1 VPNRLKKIN
10 IITVNKKRKKPE
22 STQTSSAPSNLS
34 KEIPQKEK
42 DQLIQNR
49 LHDALNA
56 VELKKSMDK
65 WLKTTEGQNSVMM
78 RDLTIL
84 KGVNEEYLNSF
95 FLLGYTMED
104 ERVIIQSY
112 RNPKD
117 KDAMMEFLKNVF
129 IQQCQQNN
137 QEE

>member
-1 VPNRLKKIN
+1 
-10 IITVNKKRKKPE
+10 
-22 STQTSSAPSNLS
+22 
-34 KEIPQKEK
+34 
-42 DQLIQNR
+42 
-49 LHDALNA
+49 
-56 VELKKSMDK
+56 MDK

-84 KGVNEEYLNSF
+84 KGINEEYLNSF
-95 FLLGYTMED
+95 ILLGYTMED

-129 IQQCQQNN
+129 IQQCHQNN

>member
-1 VPNRLKKIN
+1 
-10 IITVNKKRKKPE
+10 VNKKRKKI
-22 STQTSSAPSNLS
+22 
-34 KEIPQKEK
+34 EIPPEPIILPEEVSQKEK
-42 DQLIQNR
+42 DKLIQNR
-49 LHDALNA
+49 LHDTLNA

-65 WLKTTEGQNSVMM
+65 WLKTNEGHNSVMM

-95 FLLGYTMED
+95 ILLGYTMED

-112 RNPKD
+112 GTPKD
-117 KDAMMEFLKNVF
+117 KDALMEFLKNVF
-129 IQQCQQNN
+129 IQQCHQNN

>member
-1 VPNRLKKIN
+1 MLNLLKKIN
-10 IITVNKKRKKPE
+10 IITVNKKKKKSEPV
-22 STQTSSAPSNLS
+22 
-34 KEIPQKEK
+34 EIPQNNLPEEISQDK
-42 DQLIQNR
+42 QIQNR
-49 LHDALNA
+49 LHEALNA
-56 VELKKSMDK
+56 VELKKSMDR
-65 WLKTTEGQNSVMM
+65 WLKTNEGKNSIMI

-84 KGVNEEYLNSF
+84 KGINEEYLNSF
-95 FLLGYTMED
+95 ILLGYTMED

-112 RNPKD
+112 KNPKD

>member
-1 VPNRLKKIN
+1 M
-10 IITVNKKRKKPE
+10 NKKRKKPG
-22 STQTSSAPSNLS
+22 STQTPSVPDNLPE
-34 KEIPQKEK
+34 EISQEEK

-84 KGVNEEYLNSF
+84 KGINEEYLNSF
-95 FLLGYTMED
+95 ILLGYTMED

-129 IQQCQQNN
+129 IQQSQQNN

>member
-1 VPNRLKKIN
+1 M
-10 IITVNKKRKKPE
+10 NKKRKK
-22 STQTSSAPSNLS
+22 T
-34 KEIPQKEK
+34 EIPPETITLPEEVSQKEK
-42 DQLIQNR
+42 DKLIENR
-49 LHDALNA
+49 LYDTLNA

-65 WLKTTEGQNSVMM
+65 WLKTNEGHNSVMM

-95 FLLGYTMED
+95 ILLGYTMED

-112 RNPKD
+112 GTPKD
-117 KDAMMEFLKNVF
+117 KDALMEFLKNVF
-129 IQQCQQNN
+129 IQQCHQNN

>member
-1 VPNRLKKIN
+1 M
-10 IITVNKKRKKPE
+10 NKKRKKPG
-22 STQTSSAPSNLS
+22 STQTSSAQDNLPN
-34 KEIPQKEK
+34 EISQEEK

-65 WLKTTEGQNSVMM
+65 WLKTNEGQNSVMM

-95 FLLGYTMED
+95 ILLGYTMED

>member
-1 VPNRLKKIN
+1 M
-10 IITVNKKRKKPE
+10 NKKRKKPE

>member
-1 VPNRLKKIN
+1 M
-10 IITVNKKRKKPE
+10 NKKRKKPG
-22 STQTSSAPSNLS
+22 STQTPPVPDNLPE
-34 KEIPQKEK
+34 EISQEEK

-84 KGVNEEYLNSF
+84 KGINEEYLNSF
-95 FLLGYTMED
+95 ILLGYTMED

>member
-1 VPNRLKKIN
+1 
-10 IITVNKKRKKPE
+10 VNKKRKK
-22 STQTSSAPSNLS
+22 T
-34 KEIPQKEK
+34 EIPPETITLPEEVSQKEK
-42 DQLIQNR
+42 DKLIENR
-49 LHDALNA
+49 LYDTLNA

-65 WLKTTEGQNSVMM
+65 WLKTNEGHNSVMM

-95 FLLGYTMED
+95 ILLGYTMED

-112 RNPKD
+112 GTPKD
-117 KDAMMEFLKNVF
+117 KDALMEFLKNVF
-129 IQQCQQNN
+129 IQQCHQNN